1 MIADDLAI
9 AEATLTDI
17 MALAPYASIDADIG
31 SLCLELLQTVAE
43 PDFPGAIVPIAGDGG
58 EVQVAIAAPSVA
70 LWRRLNP
77 VLQAFAGPT
86 LTSFDGIP
94 SALDP
99 AEPVNARLLQAGP
112 AITAIMRFPNDSR
125 ARLAGL
131 RALLRAR
138 ATLARAPD
146 LQRAAPVQTSWLLTQ
161 FQDFLNVARR
171 DAAAAVLERLRSELR
186 LDALNIKFLEVQ
198 LLATFGDWASIIALP
213 EFSSLCRARRTPAV
227 TAYLLD
233 ALYQAFLAETF
244 EADDGRTAR
253 QIYEGQVRE
262 FAQPLITAPAPAS
275 ITVGGWRLYG
285 LEALVSPG
293 RVEISKL
300 LENRC
305 QTLGWLGDA
314 LEFPTLGPIVEGT
327 PATPLDAAR
336 EALLQSKMVD
346 SNDTLAK
353 VIAALANLTP
363 EDLVKLRD
371 VQPFRDIAQDM
382 PDIAVSPPPTSWPDW
397 LSRVADPEFTAAL
410 EVARRGKDEWSIE
423 SIVNDPVAVQSMI
436 SALEQGQ
443 ISDLAT
449 ERTAQALPYLVA
461 WLQGDAEFP
470 RPGMAPVYASLLTL
484 FALGSARSPTTFE
497 SSRIL
502 VGALLAS
509 GLDEKRYRD
518 LIADVEEIAG
528 DGFGV
533 DMIYWTL
540 EVVENFIS
548 ASTPSAEARETF
560 LHGVMARVAP
570 LYKRLSS
577 LQRSAVGL
585 LATQLGWTLQSIG
598 VADETEVDDNLSSR
612 LAGLRIA
619 IYSLT
624 ESSSRQAKAALE
636 QIASSVT
643 IDISADQG
651 GTTRLRAMAENAD
664 LFVMVW
670 LSAKHAATDFIRE
683 HRGSRPLL
691 YAQGKGFSSILRAIE
706 DYLRIS
712 S

>member
-293 RVEISKL
+293 RVEIGKL
-300 LENRC
+300 LENRR
-305 QTLGWLGDA
+305 QTLGWLGAA

-336 EALLQSKMVD
+336 EALLQSEMVD

-533 DMIYWTL
+533 DTIYWTL